1 MVGIET
7 FRRGLSNGLLVSWE
21 LAKITVPIY
30 AAITILKHTP
40 VLPWIASHCT
50 PALRLV
56 GLPGEASLA
65 LVLGYVVNLYA
76 AIGAIL
82 SLGLTPEQISIIAIM
97 LLLAH
102 SLPVECAVARRTGV
116 SGALMLAIRL
126 GLSIGSGLL
135 FNLILN

>member
-1 MVGIET
+1 MVGMET
-7 FRRGLSNGLLVSWE
+7 FKRGVSNGLLVSWE

-30 AAITILKHTP
+30 AAVTIFKHTP
-40 VLPWIASHCT
+40 VLPWVASHCA
-50 PALRLV
+50 PALELV

-65 LVLGYVVNLYA
+65 LVLGYVINLYA